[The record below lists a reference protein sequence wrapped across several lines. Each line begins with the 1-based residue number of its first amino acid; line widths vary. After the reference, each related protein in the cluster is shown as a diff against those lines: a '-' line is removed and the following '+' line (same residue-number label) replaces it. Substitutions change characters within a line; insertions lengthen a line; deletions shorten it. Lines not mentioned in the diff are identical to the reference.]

1 MPTMPN
7 CVGLKYEAA
16 LAAMVSAGVRVL
28 PLGYFQTDP
37 VTLIWV
43 AGTPAKPG
51 FVTAQAPTSGATVAA
66 NSNVTLTVAELPM
79 GVVYPGGGTNV

>member
-7 CVGLKYEAA
+7 CVGMHYEAA

-37 VTLIWV
+37 VSIAWA
-43 AGTPAKPG
+43 AGTSKSPN
-51 FVTAQAPTSGATVAA
+51 FVTAQSPASGATVAA
-66 NSNVTLTVAELPM
+66 NSPVTLTAAEPPV
-79 GVVYPGGGTNV
+79 GVVYPGGGTNT